1 MDSGSLPKNK
11 PEFCWLE
18 PDALVP
24 NPWNPNRMSS
34 DQFKKLK
41 SEIQSRGMILPL
53 VVRPLDSEKKK
64 FQIIDG
70 EHRWKIARELKLK
83 SLPCIVVALDDIQAQ
98 LKTIQLNRL
107 RGEDDPLLLARLLRE
122 LDLKLEKEEL
132 YSLLPY
138 DSFEIDELLKLLE
151 LNVNPEEQKKLEQEV
166 KELAKERIF
175 SLVVSEEEKKI
186 IEQAI
191 FLFQNQKEEEISPGS
206 ALAQICQA
214 YLQPSRKA

>member
-1 MDSGSLPKNK
+1 MDSGSLSQNK
-11 PEFCWLE
+11 PEFCWLKCE
-18 PDALVP
+18 ALMP
-24 NPWNPNRMSS
+24 NPWNPNRMNSE
-34 DQFKKLK
+34 QFKKLK

-53 VVRPLDSEKKK
+53 VVRPLEGRKK

-83 SLPCIVVALDDIQAQ
+83 SLPCIVVSLDDIQAQ
-98 LKTIQLNRL
+98 IKTLQLNRL

-122 LDLKLEKEEL
+122 LDFKLEREEL

-138 DSFEIDELLKLLE
+138 DSFEIDELLELLE
-151 LNVNPEEQKKLEQEV
+151 LNENPKDQKELEQEI
-166 KELAKERIF
+166 KKLGTERIF

-191 FLFQNQKEEEISPGS
+191 FFFQNQNEQELSPGS
-206 ALAQICQA
+206 ALAQICQV
-214 YLQPSRKA
+214 YLKLTRKS

>member
-1 MDSGSLPKNK
+1 MDSGSLSQNK
-11 PEFCWLE
+11 PEFCWLKCE
-18 PDALVP
+18 ALMP
-24 NPWNPNRMSS
+24 NPWNPNRMNSE
-34 DQFKKLK
+34 QFKKLK

-83 SLPCIVVALDDIQAQ
+83 SLPCIVVSLDDIQAQ
-98 LKTIQLNRL
+98 IKTLQLNRL

-122 LDLKLEKEEL
+122 LDFNLEREEL
-132 YSLLPY
+132 YHQLPY
-138 DSFEIDELLKLLE
+138 DQFEIDHLLHLIE
-151 LNVNPEEQKKLEQEV
+151 LNENPKDQKELEQEI
-166 KELAKERIF
+166 KKLGTERIF

-191 FLFQNQKEEEISPGS
+191 FFFQNQKEEEISPGS